1 MEYYYYYL
9 FIYFYEAQFMQTFNL
24 YDITSIFRIAFMFV
38 IVGLERVYH
47 TQHVRSKFHM
57 NDSKGSFVISTKPR
71 AKDAF
76 HTAYI
81 LSLHVH
87 SIKVT

>member
-1 MEYYYYYL
+1 
-9 FIYFYEAQFMQTFNL
+9 MQTFNL
-24 YDITSIFRIAFMFV
+24 YDITTILRIAYMFI

-47 TQHVRSKFHM
+47 TQHVSAKL
-57 NDSKGSFVISTKPR
+57 NGSKGSFVISTKPK

-76 HTAYI
+76 HTAYT
-81 LSLHVH
+81 LSLYVH